1 MARGKRPPV
10 AAIRLNS
17 GRPRG
22 ARGMRAFPELHRERG
37 VGGALRAQS
46 SSVYTPRYN
55 PEL

>member
-37 VGGALRAQS
+37 VGRALRAQS